1 MGYWSHNKCRSGMTT
16 LELVIASAIM
26 LIVVGTLL
34 PLFAGVRNSWD
45 AKAGNSEMLQNARVL
60 TEHIHRHLSE
70 ARKIADVSPPSESR
84 GYIVFEDNDGNN
96 LRYDVAADNLVQ
108 FGPVGSLSD
117 LAGPV
122 SQMQLTCYSGHDF
135 ENATTDVNSIRYVEV
150 ELTVINAASFGRD
163 LQFAT
168 SAFLRTNG
176 QSIGSHKAITG
187 ATYYV
192 RSSGDD
198 AADGLTPETAWC
210 TVQKAALTM
219 GAGDGVYVGAGTY
232 SGPVA
237 PANDGTASEP
247 IHFIADTDG
256 AGTGDAG
263 PVRIVNAA
271 GYGLQISSDDY
282 IRFTGFKISAAS
294 GISWTDSAGGVLD
307 DCEIY
312 GSDTEGI
319 WAENAQLALRR
330 CHVHDNATTGVMVV
344 GGAMTLTNCLIPSNQ
359 DNGVYLEQGAPT
371 VQMWHCTMAE
381 NGGSGIKQDSGDL
394 TLTNSIVVYNDGNGL
409 EIGGGASIVHTYN
422 NINANVS
429 GNYSGTNKGT
439 GEIVRDPQ
447 FVSATDYHLQSTAP
461 AVDSGTVGS
470 SATSIDCD
478 GAGRPVGEGWDMG
491 CYEYGAIAPS
501 TVLP

>member
-1 MGYWSHNKCRSGMTT
+1 MGYWSHNKRRSGMTT

-45 AKAGNSEMLQNARVL
+45 TKAGNSEMLQNARVL
-60 TEHIHRHLSE
+60 TEHIHRRLST
-70 ARKIADVSPPSESR
+70 ARKITEVSPVSEVR
-84 GYIVFEDNDGNN
+84 GYIVFEGNDGNN
-96 LRYDVAADNLVQ
+96 FRYDVAGDNFVQ
-108 FGPVGSLSD
+108 FGPVGSPSD

-135 ENATTDVNSIRYVEV
+135 ENPTTDVNSIRYVEA
-150 ELTVINAASFGRD
+150 ELTVINAASSGRD
-163 LQFAT
+163 IQFTT
-168 SAFLRTNG
+168 SAFMRTNG
-176 QSIGSHKAITG
+176 QSTGTHGVVTG

-192 RSSGDD
+192 RDSGDD
-198 AADGLTPETAWC
+198 EADGLTPETAWC
-210 TVQKAALTM
+210 TIQKAALTM
-219 GAGDGVYVGAGTY
+219 TAGDAVYVGAGTY

-237 PANDGTASEP
+237 PANDGTIAEP
-247 IHFIADTDG
+247 IRFIADTDG
-256 AGTGDAG
+256 ALTGDVG

-271 GYGLQISSDDY
+271 GYGLQISNDDY
-282 IRFTGFKISAAS
+282 IRFTGFEISAGS
-294 GISWTDSAGGVLD
+294 GVFWADSTGGVLEA
-307 DCEIY
+307 CEIH
-312 GSDTEGI
+312 GSDAEGI
-319 WAENAQLALRR
+319 RAENAQLGLGR
-330 CHVHDNATTGVMVV
+330 CHVHDNAGTGVMVV
-344 GGAMTLTNCLIPSNQ
+344 GGSMTVTNCLIPSNQ

-371 VQMWHCTMAE
+371 VQIWHTTLAW
-381 NGGSGIKQDSGDL
+381 NVGSGIKQDSGDL

-422 NINANVS
+422 NINMNIS

-439 GEIVRDPQ
+439 GEIVRNPR
-447 FVSATDYHLQSTAP
+447 FVSATDYHLQSDAP

-478 GAGRPVGEGWDMG
+478 GANRPVGEGWDMG
-491 CYEYGAIAPS
+491 CYEYGATAPG